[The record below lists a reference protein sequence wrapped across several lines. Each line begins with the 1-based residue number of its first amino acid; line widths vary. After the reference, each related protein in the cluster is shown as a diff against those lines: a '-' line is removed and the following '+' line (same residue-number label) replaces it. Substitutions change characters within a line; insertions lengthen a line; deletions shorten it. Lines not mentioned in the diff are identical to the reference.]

1 LRFIWFWTF
10 WHWSK
15 ESFESGSLLRSPI
28 HGIGGHWD
36 EWFRHDASA
45 SDRDAVSEVGR
56 SVSSQRAFI
65 RWLVRHWSR
74 EAHWRRTSP
83 PIRFILGQLAHFG
96 PFDRWAAFDRYR
108 TSYGIRGL
116 SAIVLSEGSE
126 GEATD
131 VRVVEALALPADA
144 DSTAPSIVTEE
155 FEVDSATLA
164 ASQRA
169 AASLLGGRGLLS
181 FLAFWAAAG
190 RRPYSTSMRVA
201 LLVGWLVALALIG
214 VLLVIPDPGEQLAT
228 LVGVLVGLWGA
239 LVVVG
244 LTVLG
249 FVMVTAWR
257 VGRRW
262 RRTLLDSQIRL
273 RMNGGL
279 QLHGGSAG
287 LAFCLSALMAT
298 DRARA
303 RDGSHSWL
311 LRQALGGLRRD
322 AKRWAATGVI
332 APSGRLEPVIIEPK
346 VRALMRQTV
355 ITDLLLP
362 WQRDGA
368 QDAID
373 RGVGRVTE
381 APAQEIKPTAHA
393 APRRLGFA
401 AQRRLRGHR
410 SWNVA
415 QALMSVGRLTS
426 RTQVAAN
433 VLAVVVSGL
442 MIMSAADWLSIV
454 RPPPAPSVTAPS
466 SPSPYFL
473 WVSLDTEHPRD
484 FWVVLESDFWA
495 NRRAELIRYGG
506 VNASVR
512 AEVRLNRL
520 RRQARS
526 EEDGTVWVE
535 RRRHFLGREFA
546 PGERVG
552 RYDLSY
558 INRLRH
564 D

>member
-1 LRFIWFWTF
+1 MRFLWFWTF

-15 ESFESGSLLRSPI
+15 DSFDSGALLRSPI

-36 EWFRHDASA
+36 EWFRHEASA
-45 SDRDAVSEVGR
+45 TDRDAVNEIGR
-56 SVSSQRAFI
+56 SASSQRAFV

-74 EAHWRRTSP
+74 EAHWRETHP
-83 PIRFILGQLAHFG
+83 PIRFVLGQLAHVP

-108 TSYGIRGL
+108 TTYGMRGL

-126 GEATD
+126 GESTD

-155 FEVDSATLA
+155 FEVDGATLA
-164 ASQRA
+164 ASRRA
-169 AASLLGGRGLLS
+169 ATSLLSGRGLLT
-181 FLAFWAAAG
+181 LLGLWLAAG
-190 RRPYSTSMRVA
+190 RRPYSRAMRVTLA
-201 LLVGWLVALALIG
+201 IGWLIALGLIVA
-214 VLLVIPDPGEQLAT
+214 LLVIPDPGEQLTT
-228 LVGVLVGLWGA
+228 LVAVLVALWVA
-239 LVVVG
+239 VAIVG
-244 LTVLG
+244 LTAAG
-249 FVMVTAWR
+249 FVIVNAWR

-262 RRTLLDSQIRL
+262 QRTLLDSQIRL

-287 LAFCLSALMAT
+287 LPFCLSILMAT
-298 DRARA
+298 HRARE
-303 RDGSHSWL
+303 RGGPHSWL
-311 LRQALGGLRRD
+311 WGQALGALRRD
-322 AKRWAATGVI
+322 ARRWAATGVI
-332 APSGRLEPVIIEPK
+332 APNGRLEPVILGPK
-346 VRALMRQTV
+346 VRALVRQTV
-355 ITDLLLP
+355 VSDLLLP
-362 WQRDGA
+362 WQKDGG

-373 RGVGRVTE
+373 RVV
-381 APAQEIKPTAHA
+381 APADRQPAREIASTSRVAHR
-393 APRRLGFA
+393 PLGFA
-401 AQRRLRGHR
+401 AERRLRGHR

-426 RTQVAAN
+426 PWQVGAN
-433 VLAVVVSGL
+433 VLALVVTGVML
-442 MIMSAADWLSIV
+442 MAMPDWLSIV

-473 WVSLDTEHPRD
+473 WVSLDTDQPRD

-495 NRRAELIRYGG
+495 NRRGELARYTGE
-506 VNASVR
+506 NASVR
-512 AEVRLNRL
+512 AELRLNRL
-520 RRQARS
+520 RRQATS
-526 EEDGTVWVE
+526 EEDGTVWIE